1 MSKMR
6 KVNKKKE
13 RHGKVDK
20 DTGLIIKYMQLS
32 ILVMTQDFY
41 LFFVKLR
48 VNNIVI
54 YSYILIES
62 PLTYGLHNWKWPS
75 DF

>member
-1 MSKMR
+1 
-6 KVNKKKE
+6 
-13 RHGKVDK
+13 
-20 DTGLIIKYMQLS
+20 MQLS
-32 ILVMTQDFY
+32 VLVMTQDFY

-62 PLTYGLHNWKWPS
+62 PLTYGLHNENDLPS
-75 DF
+75 FQLYIKACLDNFDFRRNQRH